1 MPNWVFNTIN
11 GYTPDLHDKYKS
23 ENYDIDFDK
32 VIPEPEEIKST
43 PSCSFN
49 GVAKDIAKYKE
60 YKTDRDKRI
69 SIKHDY
75 NNPLRDRVNQE
86 AERTYMEIGKAVLEN
101 PDETLNNLLKDDK
114 NKIAKRYY
122 DEYVE
127 IFGNRV
133 LDKLPSDEFESIY
146 DKYCEKKDEQYREL
160 INRPNKFDDGYKYPN
175 SIEELGKLL
184 NNCKE
189 KYSFDNWYDWR
200 VANWGTKWN
209 ACDSAYDE
217 ETEMVKFDTAWSI
230 PYQIIS
236 KIAQDNPD
244 AKLEGYSEEEQGWF
258 DEYHTEDGEVHVTC
272 HGELAYFDEDGNE
285 LETPDEQREEVDEV
299 ISYDDYVEKERKTWS
314 SFINDSKPLF
324 Y

>member
-1 MPNWVFNTIN
+1 MLNWVFNTIN

-75 NNPLRDRVNQE
+75 NNPLRDRVNRE
-86 AERTYMEIGKAVLEN
+86 AERTYIEIGKAVIEN

-114 NKIAKRYY
+114 NKMAKQFY
-122 DEYVE
+122 DDYVE

-133 LDKLPSDEFESIY
+133 LDKLPSNEFESIY
-146 DKYCEKKDEQYREL
+146 DKYCEKKDEEYQKYNS
-160 INRPNKFDDGYKYPN
+160 IPSKYDDGCKHPK

-184 NNCKE
+184 IDCKE
-189 KYSFDNWYDWR
+189 KYGFDNWYDWR

-244 AKLEGYSEEEQGWF
+244 AKLEGYSEEQGWF
-258 DEYHTEDGEVHVTC
+258 DEYHTENGEVHVTS

-299 ISYDDYVEKERKTWS
+299 ITYDDYVEQERNHWANLKKS
-314 SFINDSKPLF
+314 LGDLL
-324 Y
+324 